1 MKYLKRYNGFL
12 LEAVLNID
20 SSLIDKLKSY
30 EKRDDV
36 PDAWKSISS
45 LVLQFVGK
53 DSSKNRF
60 DMVSIDSDSSKKLLV
75 KTGKQNNSQSIAKVI
90 RNILISY
97 GVNLEEYQIKDDTIQ
112 KFSDDLIGDIESKSQ
127 SKGDI
132 KIVSGDD
139 IKYWYN
145 IENTEKV
152 KNTELSQSC
161 MRGKMDQLDIYSE
174 NTDNIK
180 LLIKLN
186 PNGKLVARA
195 LLWKLDY
202 SSKGYDW
209 FLDRVYFNNSTD
221 KSLLF
226 NWIKTQS
233 GYESINRRVD
243 NFGLIDDLMIV
254 NLKNVLFDSYP
265 YVDSFQLY
273 VNRENDKFINDG
285 FFSNVSIFNRHPMY
299 DVLDKKITNHI
310 EFDCKKVDG
319 FIKSADQEFNLG
331 KLDLVGIK
339 LIKDFSDNIK
349 KSMLPIDKPLNELRN
364 RINIIN
370 TLQDSNDVNSIF
382 KLVDVESI
390 DDLGEGFK
398 KLNMGDSFYVPVDF
412 KPYKLF
418 NGHESDSSFKGM
430 RFILYDITDLLNNDK
445 IKEIVENVVPDT
457 LKVNGKTYMTE
468 LDCII
473 IGIYDKV
480 KGSEKYFGEEYEIRK
495 SVVNGDKRLSY
506 DDITEF
512 LKNKM
517 NLDEN
522 NDLIKLR
529 KSVPDR

>member
-1 MKYLKRYNGFL
+1 MKYLKRYNYFL

-20 SSLIDKLKSY
+20 TSLIDKLRSY
-30 EKRDDV
+30 EKRDNV
-36 PDAWKSISS
+36 PDTWKKISS
-45 LVLQFVGK
+45 LVLQFVGE

-60 DMVSIDSDSSKKLLV
+60 DMVSIDNDNSKKLLV

-97 GVNLEEYQIKDDTIQ
+97 GVNLEEYQIKDDDIQ
-112 KFSDDLIGDIESKSQ
+112 KFSDDLIGDIESTSQ

-139 IKYWYN
+139 IKKWYDT
-145 IENTEKV
+145 ENNEKV
-152 KNTELSQSC
+152 KGTELYKSC
-161 MRGKMDQLDIYSE
+161 MRGKMDKLDIYSK
-174 NTDNIK
+174 NPDSIK

-186 PNGKLVARA
+186 SDGKLVARA
-195 LLWKLDY
+195 LLWKLNY

-233 GYESINRRVD
+233 GYENINRKVD

-254 NLKNVLFDSYP
+254 NLKNALFDLYP

-273 VNRENDKFINDG
+273 LNRENDKFINDG
-285 FFSNVSIFNRHPMY
+285 FFSNVSIFMRHPMY
-299 DVLDKKITNHI
+299 NVLDKKITNHV
-310 EFDCKKVDG
+310 EFSCKSTKDFMESVD
-319 FIKSADQEFNLG
+319 FKYKLG
-331 KLDLVGIK
+331 KLDLDEIK

-349 KSMLPIDKPLNELRN
+349 KDMLPIDEPLNELRN

-370 TLQDSNDVNSIF
+370 TLYDTNDINSVF

-390 DDLGEGFK
+390 DDLGDGFIE
-398 KLNMGDSFYVPVDF
+398 LEMGDNFYVPVDF
-412 KPYKLF
+412 KPDKTF
-418 NGHESDSSFKGM
+418 NGHESDTSFKGM
-430 RFILYDITDLLNNDK
+430 RFILYDITDLLNNDN

-480 KGSEKYFGEEYEIRK
+480 KGSKKYFGEEYEIK
-495 SVVNGDKRLSY
+495 TSIVNGDKQLSY

-522 NDLIKLR
+522 NELIKLR
-529 KSVPDR
+529 KSVIR

>member
-1 MKYLKRYNGFL
+1 MKYLKRYNDFL

-20 SSLIDKLKSY
+20 TSLIDKLRSY

-36 PDAWKSISS
+36 PDTWKKISS

-53 DSSKNRF
+53 DSIKNRF

-97 GVNLEEYQIKDDTIQ
+97 NVNLEEYQIKDDTIQ
-112 KFSDDLIGDIESKSQ
+112 KFSDDLIGKIESISE

-145 IENTEKV
+145 SENNEKV
-152 KNTELSQSC
+152 KNTELYQSC
-161 MRGKMDQLDIYSE
+161 MRGKMDQLDIYSK
-174 NTDNIK
+174 NPDNIK

-186 PNGKLVARA
+186 SDGKLVARA

-226 NWIKTQS
+226 NWIKSQS
-233 GYESINRRVD
+233 GYENINRKVD
-243 NFGLIDDLMIV
+243 NFELIDDLMIV

-285 FFSNVSIFNRHPMY
+285 FFSNVSIFMRHPRF
-299 DVLDKKITNHI
+299 DELNKKITNHI

-331 KLDLVGIK
+331 KLDLDGIK

-349 KSMLPIDKPLNELRN
+349 KDMLPIDEPLNELRN

-370 TLQDSNDVNSIF
+370 TLYDTNDVNSVF
-382 KLVDVESI
+382 KLVDIKSS
-390 DDLGEGFK
+390 DNLGEDFRE
-398 KLNMGDSFYVPVDF
+398 LDMGDNFYVSGDF
-412 KPYKLF
+412 KPDKNF
-418 NGHESDSSFKGM
+418 NGYESDSSFKGM

-473 IGIYDKV
+473 IGIYDEV
-480 KGSEKYFGEEYEIRK
+480 KKSEKYFGEEYEIRRFIIK
-495 SVVNGDKRLSY
+495 NDKKLTY
-506 DDITEF
+506 DDITDF

-522 NDLIKLR
+522 NELIKLR
-529 KSVPDR
+529 RSVVDR